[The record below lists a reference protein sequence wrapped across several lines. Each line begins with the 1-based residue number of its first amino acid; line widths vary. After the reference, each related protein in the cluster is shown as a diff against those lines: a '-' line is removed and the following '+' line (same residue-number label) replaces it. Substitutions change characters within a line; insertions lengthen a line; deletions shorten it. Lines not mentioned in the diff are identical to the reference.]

1 MERFKAL
8 NSYQKGLLLFMVA
21 MSLIFAVIYPKTMA
35 KVGYRYNDA
44 ILVPT
49 QENGNTVY
57 SGEIQGKQAEFI
69 VSDDNSVVF
78 HYGDKSYGQ
87 YTLKEEPVAIPKDKE
102 LNEQIVGIE
111 IRNGNNLLFRGGA
124 LDVGDSYW
132 LYNDDGT
139 LSDSGV
145 TFVTGDGIEMD
156 ENGNVIDRMEPS
168 ASTIYELLN
177 APELTHK
184 GEAIVWFVAVFI
196 CIVNALSILFAD
208 ELFRLELLFR
218 IRNVENAEA
227 SDWEMASRYIGWTV
241 ATIMALVVFVIGLQ

>member
-1 MERFKAL
+1 
-8 NSYQKGLLLFMVA
+8 
-21 MSLIFAVIYPKTMA
+21 
-35 KVGYRYNDA
+35 
-44 ILVPT
+44 
-49 QENGNTVY
+49 
-57 SGEIQGKQAEFI
+57 
-69 VSDDNSVVF
+69 
-78 HYGDKSYGQ
+78 
-87 YTLKEEPVAIPKDKE
+87 
-102 LNEQIVGIE
+102 
-111 IRNGNNLLFRGGA
+111 
-124 LDVGDSYW
+124 
-132 LYNDDGT
+132 
-139 LSDSGV
+139 
-145 TFVTGDGIEMD
+145 MD